1 MKKFLAIAAL
11 FAALLFVPA
20 TAEANCRPLRATLR
34 VVAAPARLVVQV
46 KPVRSVLR
54 VAALPVRAL
63 RLCR

>member
-11 FAALLFVPA
+11 FAALLFVPT
-20 TAEANCRPLRATLR
+20 TAEANCRPLRAALK
-34 VVAAPARLVVQV
+34 VATAPARLVVKV

-54 VAALPVRAL
+54 LAALPVRAL